1 MTTGETTASDVL
13 GDMAA
18 NASEGFRRAADDA
31 KRAAERA
38 APVIRQSVA
47 KSVYMLAYGL
57 AFGTV
62 YAAELALELMPE
74 DGVVRK
80 GFRDG
85 AAAAREARAEHRT

>member
-1 MTTGETTASDVL
+1 MATGETTASDVL

-18 NASEGFRRAADDA
+18 NASAGFRRAADDA
-31 KRAAERA
+31 KRAAGKA

-47 KSVYMLAYGL
+47 KTFYMLAYGL

-62 YAAELALELMPE
+62 YTAELALELMPE
-74 DGVVRK
+74 DGVLRK

-85 AAAAREARAEHRT
+85 AAAARDSRAAQRG